1 MFVMYHTA
9 QGSPLTA
16 SVSADLVMLL
26 LSLRC
31 ICITSG
37 VMLIHILRASQLS
50 RRRFVVVQASLVQY
64 IGMRYLVFSSI
75 IGSVVAAAVLVP
87 ELMSGWSS

>member
-9 QGSPLTA
+9 QDSPLTA

-26 LSLRC
+26 SLRC

-37 VMLIHILRASQLS
+37 EMLIHILRASQLS
-50 RRRFVVVQASLVQY
+50 RRRFVVVQASLAQY